1 MMTNYVKETAEAMR
15 QKSNRTYRRISASL
29 PPAVAKR
36 YGHEGA
42 NHTSLQDQLKA
53 AVEAENWDLAQQ
65 LTAELAQR
73 DRQAG

>member
-1 MMTNYVKETAEAMR
+1 MTNYVMETAEEMR
-15 QKSNRTYRRISASL
+15 QKSNITYRRIAASL

-36 YGHEGA
+36 YGHEEA
-42 NHTSLQDQLKA
+42 NDTSLQDQLKA
-53 AVEAENWDLAQQ
+53 AVEAENGDLAQR